1 MVCSLSV
8 DKRFLTVKP
17 SIIAVKAIFIEWLL
31 DCNLYVE
38 HKMASLAAKYNVKT
52 IVGTQG
58 SFSPRTVR
66 KMKEMVEEG
75 TVGKL

>member
-1 MVCSLSV
+1 V
-8 DKRFLTVKP
+8 DKRLLTVKP

-31 DCNLYVE
+31 NRNLYVE

-52 IVGTQG
+52 IVGI
-58 SFSPRTVR
+58 SRLILPNRTVR